1 MAHNNCQQRLCCFLS
16 AYLAVMEKIALVDY
30 PLIAEKYSEIDL
42 AVVSFLFYSMKA
54 WTQQLSGISQ
64 FEMCPFPAA
73 L

>member
-1 MAHNNCQQRLCCFLS
+1 
-16 AYLAVMEKIALVDY
+16 MEKIALVDY